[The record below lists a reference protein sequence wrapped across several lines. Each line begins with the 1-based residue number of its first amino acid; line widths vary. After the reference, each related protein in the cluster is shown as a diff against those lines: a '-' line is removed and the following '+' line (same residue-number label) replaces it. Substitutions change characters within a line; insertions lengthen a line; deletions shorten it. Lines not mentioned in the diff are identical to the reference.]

1 MIKECDK
8 VPKKRD
14 HKIELTGVQIIVL
27 AYFVAIITATILL
40 VLPVFH
46 REGVSVALID
56 AFFTATSAVTVTGL
70 TTMNTAATFNLGGQ
84 FIILLFIQLGGI
96 GIMTLGTFIWLAAGH
111 KIGMRERELITI
123 DHNRSE
129 FAGLVLLTKRV
140 FIIVLTI
147 ELVST
152 LIIGTYLLQFYST
165 WYEAYYYS
173 LFHTISAFTNAGFD
187 VFGNS
192 LIGFADDY
200 MLQIMIMFLI
210 VLGGI
215 GFPVLIEI
223 REFISAR
230 KNRRSFRFSLFT
242 KLVTI
247 TFAILLVL
255 GFVLILLFENSGAF
269 AGMAWHEKLFYALF
283 NSVAARSSGYVTM
296 DVALFSP
303 YTLLLISTLMFIG
316 ASPSSAGGGVRTTTF
331 AVVVLSIINFVKGKR
346 DITIFKRRIE
356 QEDVLKSFVV
366 FSTAITLFITSII
379 LLQLFESESFSMMQI
394 IYEVASALGTT
405 GSSMGITPELTTG
418 GKLLISTLMFIG
430 RIGILSLLLLFK
442 EKKSTPKVNYPTEN
456 IIIG

>member
-1 MIKECDK
+1 MPN
-8 VPKKRD
+8 VRVR
-14 HKIELTGVQIIVL
+14 KIELTGVQIIVL
-27 AYFVAIITATILL
+27 AYLIAIIAATILL

-46 REGVSVALID
+46 REGFSVALID

-84 FIILLFIQLGGI
+84 FIILLFIQLGGV

-129 FAGLVLLTKRV
+129 FAGLVQIVKRV
-140 FIIVLTI
+140 FVIVLTI

-152 LIIGTYLLQFYST
+152 FIVGTYLLQYYSS
-165 WYEAYYYS
+165 WYEAYYYG

-187 VFGNS
+187 VFGTS
-192 LIGFADDY
+192 LIGFAADY
-200 MLQIMIMFLI
+200 PLQIMMMLLI
-210 VLGGI
+210 ILGGI
-215 GFPVLIEI
+215 GFPVLIEV
-223 REFISAR
+223 REFISSR
-230 KNRRSFRFSLFT
+230 KDRRNFRFSLFT
-242 KLVTI
+242 KLATA
-247 TFAILLVL
+247 TFAVLLVL

-296 DVALFSP
+296 DMSLFSP
-303 YTLLLISTLMFIG
+303 YTLLLISALMFIG

-331 AVVVLSIINFVKGKR
+331 AVVVLSIKNFIQGKR
-346 DITIFKRRIE
+346 DVTIFKRTIE

-366 FSTAITLFITSII
+366 FTTAVLLLGTSVI
-379 LLQLFESESFSMMQI
+379 LLQLFESESFTLLQI
-394 IYEVASALGTT
+394 VYEVSSALGTT
-405 GSSMGITPELTTG
+405 GSSMGITGELSTG
-418 GKLLISTLMFIG
+418 GKLVISLLMFIG
-430 RIGILSLLLLFK
+430 RIGILSLLFLFR
-442 EKKSTPKVNYPTEN
+442 EKKSTPKVNYPSEK

>member
-1 MIKECDK
+1 MPN
-8 VPKKRD
+8 VRVR
-14 HKIELTGVQIIVL
+14 KIELTGVQIIVL
-27 AYFVAIITATILL
+27 AYLIAIIAATILL

-46 REGVSVALID
+46 REGFSVALID

-84 FIILLFIQLGGI
+84 FIILLFIQLGGV

-129 FAGLVLLTKRV
+129 FAGLVQIVKRV
-140 FIIVLTI
+140 FVIVLTI

-152 LIIGTYLLQFYST
+152 LIVGTYLLQYYSS
-165 WYEAYYYS
+165 WYEAYYYG

-187 VFGNS
+187 VFGTS
-192 LIGFADDY
+192 LIGFAADY
-200 MLQIMIMFLI
+200 PLQIMMMLLI
-210 VLGGI
+210 ILGGI
-215 GFPVLIEI
+215 GFPVLIEV
-223 REFISAR
+223 REFISSR
-230 KNRRSFRFSLFT
+230 KDRRNFRFSLFT
-242 KLVTI
+242 KLATA
-247 TFAILLVL
+247 TFAVLLVL

-296 DVALFSP
+296 DMSLFSP

-331 AVVVLSIINFVKGKR
+331 AVVVLSIKNFIQGKR
-346 DITIFKRRIE
+346 DVTIFKRRIE

-366 FSTAITLFITSII
+366 FATAIMLLGTSII
-379 LLQLFESESFSMMQI
+379 LLQLFESESFTLLQI
-394 IYEVASALGTT
+394 VYEVSSALGTT
-405 GSSMGITPELTTG
+405 GSSMGITGELSTG
-418 GKLLISTLMFIG
+418 GKLVISLLMFIG
-430 RIGILSLLLLFK
+430 RIGILSLLFLFR
-442 EKKSTPKVNYPTEN
+442 EKKSTPKVNYPSEK

>member
-1 MIKECDK
+1 MPN
-8 VPKKRD
+8 VRVR
-14 HKIELTGVQIIVL
+14 KIELTGVQIIVL
-27 AYFVAIITATILL
+27 AYLIAIIAATILL
-40 VLPVFH
+40 VLPFFH
-46 REGVSVALID
+46 REGFSVALID

-84 FIILLFIQLGGI
+84 FIILLFIQLGGV

-129 FAGLVLLTKRV
+129 FAGLVQIVKRV
-140 FIIVLTI
+140 FVIVLTI

-152 LIIGTYLLQFYST
+152 LIVGTYLLQYYSS
-165 WYEAYYYS
+165 WYEAYYYG

-187 VFGNS
+187 VFGTS
-192 LIGFADDY
+192 LIGFAADY
-200 MLQIMIMFLI
+200 PLQIMMMLLI
-210 VLGGI
+210 ILGGI
-215 GFPVLIEI
+215 GFPVLIEV
-223 REFISAR
+223 REFISSR
-230 KNRRSFRFSLFT
+230 KDRRNFRFSLFT
-242 KLVTI
+242 KLATA
-247 TFAILLVL
+247 TFAVLLVL

-296 DVALFSP
+296 DMSLFSP

-331 AVVVLSIINFVKGKR
+331 AVVVLSIKNFIQGKR
-346 DITIFKRRIE
+346 DVTIFKRRIE

-366 FSTAITLFITSII
+366 FATAIMLLGTSII
-379 LLQLFESESFSMMQI
+379 LLQLFESESFTLLQI
-394 IYEVASALGTT
+394 VYEVSSALGTT
-405 GSSMGITPELTTG
+405 GSSMGITGELSTG
-418 GKLLISTLMFIG
+418 GKLVISLLMFIG
-430 RIGILSLLLLFK
+430 RIGILSLLFLFR
-442 EKKSTPKVNYPTEN
+442 EKKSTPKVNYPSEK

>member
-1 MIKECDK
+1 MR
-8 VPKKRD
+8 VR
-14 HKIELTGVQIIVL
+14 KIELTGVQIIVL
-27 AYFVAIITATILL
+27 AYLIAIIAATILL

-46 REGVSVALID
+46 REGFSVALID

-84 FIILLFIQLGGI
+84 FIILLFIQLGGV

-129 FAGLVLLTKRV
+129 FAGLVQIVKRV
-140 FIIVLTI
+140 FVIVLTI

-152 LIIGTYLLQFYST
+152 FIVGTYLLQYYSS
-165 WYEAYYYS
+165 WYEAYYYG

-187 VFGNS
+187 VFGTS
-192 LIGFADDY
+192 LIGFAADY
-200 MLQIMIMFLI
+200 PLQIMMMLLI
-210 VLGGI
+210 ILGGI
-215 GFPVLIEI
+215 GFPVLIEV
-223 REFISAR
+223 REFISSR
-230 KNRRSFRFSLFT
+230 KDRRNFRFSLFT
-242 KLVTI
+242 KLATA
-247 TFAILLVL
+247 TFAVLLVL

-296 DVALFSP
+296 DMSLFSP
-303 YTLLLISTLMFIG
+303 YTLLLISALMFIG

-331 AVVVLSIINFVKGKR
+331 AVVVLSIKNFIQGKR
-346 DITIFKRRIE
+346 DVTIFKRTIE

-366 FSTAITLFITSII
+366 FTTAVLLLGTSVI
-379 LLQLFESESFSMMQI
+379 LLQLFESESFTLLQI
-394 IYEVASALGTT
+394 VYEVSSALGTT
-405 GSSMGITPELTTG
+405 GSSMGITGELSTG
-418 GKLLISTLMFIG
+418 GKLVISLLMFIG
-430 RIGILSLLLLFK
+430 RIGILSLLFLFR
-442 EKKSTPKVNYPTEN
+442 EKKSTPKVNYPSEK